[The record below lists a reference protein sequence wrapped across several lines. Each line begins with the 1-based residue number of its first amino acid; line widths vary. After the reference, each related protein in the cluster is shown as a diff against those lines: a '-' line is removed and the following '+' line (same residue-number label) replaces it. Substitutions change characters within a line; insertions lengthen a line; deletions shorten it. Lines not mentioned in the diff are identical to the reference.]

1 MRENPLNIGVL
12 CIEVN
17 ERSQHPRS
25 FEGDGYSFKERILA
39 ELDSSGKRL
48 TTSFSNDFLA

>member
-25 FEGDGYSFKERILA
+25 FEGDGYSFKEG
-39 ELDSSGKRL
+39 E
-48 TTSFSNDFLA
+48 F